1 MTEQNVIDYLETH
14 PEFFNDN
21 PELTHKIQL
30 NFSKFK
36 TSSLVEKCIT
46 NLKTEN
52 KKLKFVMAT
61 NLSISKDNVE
71 LSKRVH
77 SLTLEIIKSR
87 DLDQFI
93 DCLQYKFKDLFTFDE
108 VNILSSKAVD
118 NAFITKISDSDK
130 VSSFY
135 QEGKIYYGTKQQHH
149 LESICN
155 ADINSIV
162 MINIGKEENHMIVLI
177 GSTNADRFTPD
188 KDHYFINNLQ
198 QIMEHKL
205 DEFNQ

>member
-118 NAFITKISDSDK
+118 NAFITKFSDSDK

-135 QEGKIYYGTKQQHH
+135 QESKIYYGTKQQHH

-162 MINIGKEENHMIVLI
+162 MINIGKKKTHMIVLI
-177 GSTNADRFTPD
+177 GSTNAARFTPD